1 MNEDEALKCLDIAS
15 AAIRVEDWSKVYI
28 KEFFL
33 IFPFLGGAIYR

>member
-28 KEFFL
+28 KVVLKYFL
-33 IFPFLGGAIYR
+33 S